1 MSTADIFH
9 DLHAGPDI
17 LILAN
22 AWDAGSAR
30 VIETL
35 GARAIATSSAA
46 VCWAHGYADGHH
58 LPVEFLTVSV
68 REITRV
74 VSIPVSC
81 DFEGGYSDDLPTVAE
96 NIAKVIDAGAVGINI
111 EDGRDSPELLAAKIG
126 VVREAATK
134 AGVNLFIN
142 ARTDVF
148 LKGLAEPGEASVAE
162 ALRRGALYR
171 DAGADGL
178 FVPWVVE
185 PDHIR
190 TIATACGLPLNVIAK
205 PGLASAAELAQ
216 LGVRRLSGGTGPARA
231 ALYALKTA
239 ATAFLATGD
248 SDALSAAGGDGGDY
262 NKLFL

>member
-1 MSTADIFH
+1 MSTADTFH
-9 DLHAGPDI
+9 GLHAGPDI

-30 VIETL
+30 LIETL
-35 GARAIATSSAA
+35 GAKAIATSSAA

-58 LPVEFLTVSV
+58 LPVEFLATSV

-81 DFEGGYSDDLPTVAE
+81 DFEGGYSDDLPTVAD

-111 EDGRDSPELLAAKIG
+111 EDGRDPPELLAAKIG
-126 VVREAATK
+126 VVRETAAK
-134 AGVNLFIN
+134 LGVNLFIN

-162 ALRRGALYR
+162 SLRRGGLYR
-171 DAGADGL
+171 EAGADGL
-178 FVPWVVE
+178 FVPWVFE

-190 TIATACGLPLNVIAK
+190 TIAAECGLPLNVISK
-205 PGLASAAELAQ
+205 PGLPLAAELAK
-216 LGVRRLSGGTGPARA
+216 LGARRLSGGTGPARA
-231 ALYALKTA
+231 ALAALKSA
-239 ATAFLATGD
+239 AANFLETGD
-248 SDALSAAGGDGGDY
+248 STALYAPSGDLGDM